1 MLYWPSLFMI
11 HQGCLV
17 WVFMTHEF
25 SYASHTWI
33 LLIEC
38 VLLSVAAAHRPEILQ
53 IWTRGRMYV
62 GPACIYVALSIVI
75 TYIFLSQYKRTI
87 PLLVD
92 SLDPFFGFYWFA
104 SVNCMMPAGLFCAW
118 SLLASEV
125 MCVSWLLRCWVLMA
139 IVLWCLQTFTNDE
152 GRGAVPC
159 QWFEQASTDLHTPS
173 HDNCSFSNWL
183 DRSLCKI

>member
-1 MLYWPSLFMI
+1 VF
-11 HQGCLV
+11 CLV
-17 WVFMTHEF
+17 LRRRIVLRSCRFEQEGECMLGLPAFTLRCPSW
-25 SYASHTWI
+25 SHI
-33 LLIEC
+33 FFYLNIKEPYHYLLIH
-38 VLLSVAAAHRPEILQ
+38 LILFLAF
-53 IWTRGRMYV
+53 IDLH
-62 GPACIYVALSIVI
+62 LSIVWCLQG
-75 TYIFLSQYKRTI
+75 Y
-87 PLLVD
+87 
-92 SLDPFFGFYWFA
+92 
-104 SVNCMMPAGLFCAW
+104 FCAW

-139 IVLWCLQTFTNDE
+139 VVLWCLQTFTNDE